1 MKTKLRHGLDHAEPL
16 DEQALDKVSAGNPF
30 GIIVGAA
37 ASTLGLNG
45 LGDKVEQ
52 IIGAGSEAAT
62 DAVGSVTGTSPILS
76 RRKYQR

>member
-1 MKTKLRHGLDHAEPL
+1 MKTELHHGLDHAEPL

-52 IIGAGSEAAT
+52 IIGAVPKGEIEKALDKA
-62 DAVGSVTGTSPILS
+62 L
-76 RRKYQR
+76 